1 MLLIISVP
9 DLFVNIGH
17 DVRFLTSWQH
27 PMTSQSQIPAA
38 NVSHVV
44 PPTQK
49 KFLRLVGVGS
59 WLCLIQVHYMS

>member
-49 KFLRLVGVGS
+49 NFLRLVGVGS